1 MDFLELDIRLRSL
14 YQITFNL
21 RGIPWR
27 LIITTSNV
35 CSSRLITSLGGAGAS
50 GFSINLGC
58 IVRNGNS
65 IDRDGVLSS
74 KPKKKN

>member
-35 CSSRLITSLGGAGAS
+35 CSSRLITCLGGAGAS
-50 GFSINLGC
+50 GFSI

-74 KPKKKN
+74 KKKG